1 MNFLFQKKKIPHVF
15 FLDQCPAGK
24 KFGEIYTKIAQKSN
38 TKNKFLEKIAAKI
51 AQKSNTTKK
60 EFLEENAAKIVLF
73 EEKKTFFNFLLDFR
87 KKKKQ

>member
-1 MNFLFQKKKIPHVF
+1 MEFCENSTFPPFWAICHTYSTSLLKFLR
-15 FLDQCPAGK
+15 
-24 KFGEIYTKIAQKSN
+24 KSN